1 MAAGPLVRRWARLAR
16 QDMGLGAIAALAMAL
31 YAVFL
36 LVPVLLSLKTS
47 FTNQNILF
55 PGSSFVGLANYTR
68 LLHDPEFFASLEFT
82 LGLALG
88 ATVVANVVG
97 LAFAILLNRTSL
109 SYPDPAHDRV
119 FAPGDLRDHRRLRVE
134 LDAVPDRAGQQRAH
148 RDRPGAAAGE
158 LARHA

>member
-1 MAAGPLVRRWARLAR
+1 MAAGPPFRRWARLAR

-36 LVPVLLSLKTS
+36 VVPVLLSLKTS

-55 PGSSFVGLANYTR
+55 PGSNFVGLANYTR
-68 LLHDPEFFASLEFT
+68 MLHDPEFFASLEFT

-109 SYPDPAHDRV
+109 SYRI
-119 FAPGDLRDHRRLRVE
+119 LRTIAFGCSSSEGTCGQRFCRI
-134 LDAVPDRAGQQRAH
+134 AG
-148 RDRPGAAAGE
+148 
-158 LARHA
+158 